1 MSKVN
6 NAKLEK
12 FTRKFG
18 KMISSGI
25 PLVKSLD
32 LIASEKENEPMAE
45 VAQKLISMIKE
56 GFTFSSG
63 LERFPGI
70 FTEVYV
76 AMVKAAEKQGR
87 LDEGLVELA
96 DNIAEGIVE
105 VGSGDMEMVE
115 MDSQEDNPA
124 LKVIKKAN
132 TILSEAFKKN
142 VRAIFFRPEADKV
155 ILSFGD
161 PSHLEQYEILS
172 LDDYV
177 KLITRF
183 KIMSCLDISEKRL
196 PQDGRMLLQ
205 IEGEKV
211 DIRTQTL
218 PAAYGEQLM
227 MFFMNKKDAV
237 VEPEKVFP
245 EIEDRNK
252 MKSIIDNFN
261 SGLVVFSGPS
271 GSGKT
276 TTMLTGMQML
286 NNGSRSIVAVEKE
299 RYYTFEGVSHIRTRP
314 HIGLTIAAAARAV
327 LRSEPHLL
335 VLDSIGD
342 ETTANLAFEAA
353 ENGKIVFTQMAA
365 RNPADVFR
373 QFINLKVSSN
383 LLYGGMGAVV
393 FQVLVRK
400 LCPNCSMEM
409 ELNQIDLD
417 QMQLPDFKPGNYAE
431 SKGCDTCENTGYLGR
446 IPLYEFIV
454 PDKKMK
460 DTIIKGDPE
469 EITDTIEKTQKKAF
483 AEKLRKLAEDEITSL
498 FEVMRIQKL
507 LDPSV

>member
-1 MSKVN
+1 
-6 NAKLEK
+6 
-12 FTRKFG
+12 
-18 KMISSGI
+18 
-25 PLVKSLD
+25 
-32 LIASEKENEPMAE
+32 
-45 VAQKLISMIKE
+45 
-56 GFTFSSG
+56 
-63 LERFPGI
+63 
-70 FTEVYV
+70 
-76 AMVKAAEKQGR
+76 
-87 LDEGLVELA
+87 
-96 DNIAEGIVE
+96 
-105 VGSGDMEMVE
+105 
-115 MDSQEDNPA
+115 
-124 LKVIKKAN
+124 
-132 TILSEAFKKN
+132 
-142 VRAIFFRPEADKV
+142 
-155 ILSFGD
+155 
-161 PSHLEQYEILS
+161 
-172 LDDYV
+172 
-177 KLITRF
+177 
-183 KIMSCLDISEKRL
+183 
-196 PQDGRMLLQ
+196 MLLQ